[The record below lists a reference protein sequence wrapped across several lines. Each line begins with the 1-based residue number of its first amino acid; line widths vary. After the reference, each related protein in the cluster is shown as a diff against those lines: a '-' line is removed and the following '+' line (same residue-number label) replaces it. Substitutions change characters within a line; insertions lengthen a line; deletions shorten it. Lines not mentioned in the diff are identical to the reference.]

1 MNPNKINYRISYTY
15 ILCLINHSLYFQ
27 RVKKVTYIHLLQGKD
42 YLVKIRYKNCNI
54 IQDLSLQ
61 FIIFFF
67 GKSYIVM
74 FSLV

>member
-1 MNPNKINYRISYTY
+1 MKPNKINYRISYTY

-61 FIIFFF
+61 FIIFF
-67 GKSYIVM
+67 
-74 FSLV
+74 LVNPT